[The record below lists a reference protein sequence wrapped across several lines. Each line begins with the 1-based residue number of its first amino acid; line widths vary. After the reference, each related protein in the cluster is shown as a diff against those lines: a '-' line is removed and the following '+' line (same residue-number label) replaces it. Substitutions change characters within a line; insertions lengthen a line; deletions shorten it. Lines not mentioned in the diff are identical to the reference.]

1 MPEPGGALTRSLVE
15 RRGAGQAC
23 ARKGS
28 DGTVVAVAKRYAL
41 AVLGFA
47 FVALLTTLVVSWARS
62 GTAPAAT
69 TTTAAVAKK
78 KKQPLLHPSVA
89 RRVATGS
96 FTFVAGGDIAMSGA
110 GADDSTFAGISRFL
124 HGDIVF
130 GNLEGTLATGGT
142 PKCSP
147 YGVNGCFT
155 FRADPSSVGALKRA
169 GFTVMNL
176 ANNHALDYGPEA
188 QAQTIAALKSVH
200 LAYDGLPDQITLL
213 DAGGIRV
220 ALIGCAPYPWAQSLL
235 NIGATAAL
243 VRKARTEA
251 DVVLVYMHA
260 GAEGASADHV
270 PTGDETFLGE
280 DRGDVRAFSHA
291 MIDAGASLVFA
302 SGPHTLRGMEW
313 YHGHL
318 VVYSLGNLAG
328 DNTLSV
334 DGTLSISALIS
345 LKLSG
350 SGAFLGGQIIPLELV
365 GAGTPTYDS
374 SGQAISF
381 IRTLSDDDFGAPR
394 LQIASDGTITPP

>member
-1 MPEPGGALTRSLVE
+1 M
-15 RRGAGQAC
+15 
-23 ARKGS
+23 
-28 DGTVVAVAKRYAL
+28 AKRYAL

-47 FVALLTTLVVSWARS
+47 FLALLTTLIVSRARS
-62 GTAPAAT
+62 STTTPASTAT
-69 TTTAAVAKK
+69 TASVAQKK
-78 KKQPLLHPSVA
+78 RKPVLRPSVA
-89 RRVATGS
+89 RKVATGS
-96 FTFVAGGDIAMSGA
+96 FTIVAGGDIAMSGA

-124 HGDIVF
+124 HGDVVF

-200 LAYDGLPDQITLL
+200 LAYDGLPGQITIL

-260 GAEGASADHV
+260 GAEGSSADHV
-270 PTGDETFLGE
+270 PAGDETFLGE
-280 DRGDVRAFSHA
+280 DRGNVRAFSHA

-302 SGPHTLRGMEW
+302 SGPAHPARDGVVPRPPRRLQPGESRGRQHPERRR
-313 YHGHL
+313 HALDQRAHL
-318 VVYSLGNLAG
+318 VEAERKRRVPRRADHPARARRRGNADL
-328 DNTLSV
+328 
-334 DGTLSISALIS
+334 
-345 LKLSG
+345 
-350 SGAFLGGQIIPLELV
+350 
-365 GAGTPTYDS
+365 
-374 SGQAISF
+374 
-381 IRTLSDDDFGAPR
+381 
-394 LQIASDGTITPP
+394 

>member
-1 MPEPGGALTRSLVE
+1 
-15 RRGAGQAC
+15 
-23 ARKGS
+23 
-28 DGTVVAVAKRYAL
+28 VAKRYAL

-47 FVALLTTLVVSWARS
+47 FLALLTTLIVSRARS
-62 GTAPAAT
+62 STGPAAT
-69 TTTAAVAKK
+69 STAASVAKK
-78 KKQPLLHPSVA
+78 KNPVLHPSVA
-89 RRVATGS
+89 RKVATGS
-96 FTFVAGGDIAMSGA
+96 FTLVAGGDIAMSGA

-188 QAQTIAALKSVH
+188 QAQTIAALRSVH
-200 LAYDGLPDQITLL
+200 LAYDGLPGQITIL
-213 DAGGIRV
+213 DANGIRV

-235 NIGATAAL
+235 TIGATAAL

-260 GAEGASADHV
+260 GAEGSSADHV
-270 PTGDETFLGE
+270 PAGDETFLGE

-313 YHGHL
+313 YHDHL

-350 SGAFLGGQIIPLELV
+350 SGAFIDGQIVPLELV
-365 GAGTPTYDS
+365 GAGTPAYDS

-381 IRTLSDDDFGAPR
+381 IRTLSDEDFSAPR
-394 LQIASDGTITPP
+394 LHFASDGTITPP

>member
-1 MPEPGGALTRSLVE
+1 MASRRSRSGSVGLSIN
-15 RRGAGQAC
+15 R
-23 ARKGS
+23 S

-41 AVLGFA
+41 AVLGFV

-62 GTAPAAT
+62 GAAPAAT
-69 TTTAAVAKK
+69 TTTAAAAKK
-78 KKQPLLHPSVA
+78 KKKPLLHPNVA
-89 RRVATGS
+89 RKVATGS
-96 FTFVAGGDIAMSGA
+96 FTLVAGGDIAMSGA

-147 YGVNGCFT
+147 YGVDGCFT

-169 GFTVMNL
+169 GFTVLNL
-176 ANNHALDYGPEA
+176 ANNHALDYGPDA

-200 LAYDGLPDQITLL
+200 LAYDGLPGQITLL

-235 NIGATAAL
+235 DIGATAAL

-260 GAEGASADHV
+260 GAEGTSADHV
-270 PTGDETFLGE
+270 PQGDETFLGE
-280 DRGDVRAFSHA
+280 DRGDVRAFSHT
-291 MIDAGASLVFA
+291 MIDAGASLVLA
-302 SGPHTLRGMEW
+302 SGPHTLRGIEW
-313 YHGHL
+313 YHRHL

-381 IRTLSDDDFGAPR
+381 IRTLSDDDFSAPR
-394 LQIASDGTITPP
+394 LHIASDGTITPP

>member
-1 MPEPGGALTRSLVE
+1 MSPRDGPG
-15 RRGAGQAC
+15 
-23 ARKGS
+23 
-28 DGTVVAVAKRYAL
+28 GTVVAVAKRYAL
-41 AVLGFA
+41 AVLGFVL
-47 FVALLTTLVVSWARS
+47 VAAITTLAVSWARS
-62 GTAPAAT
+62 GAEVAT
-69 TTTAAVAKK
+69 TTTAVHGAKK
-78 KKQPLLHPSVA
+78 KKPPLHPNAA
-89 RRVATGS
+89 RKVATGS
-96 FTFVAGGDIAMSGA
+96 FTLVAGGDIAMSGT

-147 YGVNGCFT
+147 YGVDGCFT
-155 FRADPSSVGALKRA
+155 FRADPASVGALKRA

-176 ANNHALDYGPEA
+176 ANNHALDYGPDA
-188 QAQTIAALKSVH
+188 QAQTIATLKSVH
-200 LAYDGLPDQITLL
+200 LAYDGLPGQITLL
-213 DAGGIRV
+213 DAAGIKV

-235 NIGATAAL
+235 NIAATADL

-260 GAEGASADHV
+260 GAEGTSADHV
-270 PTGDETFLGE
+270 PAGDETFLGE

-328 DNTLSV
+328 DNTLSIS
-334 DGTLSISALIS
+334 GTLSISALLS
-345 LKLSG
+345 VRLSG
-350 SGAFLGGQIIPLELV
+350 SGEFLGGHIVPLELV

-381 IRTLSDDDFGAPR
+381 IRALSDDDFGPPK
-394 LQIASDGTITPP
+394 LQFASDGTISPPA

>member
-1 MPEPGGALTRSLVE
+1 MPRCLQVTGL
-15 RRGAGQAC
+15 
-23 ARKGS
+23 RKGP

-47 FVALLTTLVVSWARS
+47 AVALLTTIVVSWARS
-62 GTAPAAT
+62 GAAPAAT
-69 TTTAAVAKK
+69 TTTTTAAKK
-78 KKQPLLHPSVA
+78 KPAPHPNIARKVA
-89 RRVATGS
+89 SGS

-188 QAQTIAALKSVH
+188 QAQTIAALNSVH
-200 LAYDGLPDQITLL
+200 LAYDGLPGQITFL
-213 DAGGIRV
+213 DANGIRV

-235 NIGATAAL
+235 NIPATAAL

-260 GAEGASADHV
+260 GAEGAAADHV
-270 PTGDETFLGE
+270 PPGDETFLGE

-302 SGPHTLRGMEW
+302 SGPHTLRGIEW

-381 IRTLSDDDFGAPR
+381 IRTLSDDDFSAPR
-394 LQIASDGTITPP
+394 LHIASDGTITPP